1 MKHRNDLQ
9 NLFRFLS
16 SQEIAL
22 NDRQRKQFALYLE
35 LLEKWSH
42 RQNLVSRK
50 DVAHLVERHFLP
62 SILLNN
68 CLPGEIAGS
77 LMDLGSGAGF
87 PGVIIK
93 ILRPQVR
100 VTLLDS
106 SRKKTLF
113 LEEVCERLVL
123 DAVVVCERC
132 ENYGKSR
139 QWKYEIVVARAVARL
154 RTLLELASPVL
165 VNGGRLFTIKGS
177 DYKEEI
183 DEVGDKGLGLMVYK
197 PNADWLKYA
206 NYLKDKYVI
215 DVEK

>member
-1 MKHRNDLQ
+1 
-9 NLFRFLS
+9 
-16 SQEIAL
+16 
-22 NDRQRKQFALYLE
+22 
-35 LLEKWSH
+35 
-42 RQNLVSRK
+42 
-50 DVAHLVERHFLP
+50 
-62 SILLNN
+62 
-68 CLPGEIAGS
+68 
-77 LMDLGSGAGF
+77 
-87 PGVIIK
+87 
-93 ILRPQVR
+93 
-100 VTLLDS
+100 
-106 SRKKTLF
+106 
-113 LEEVCERLVL
+113 LVL

-132 ENYGKSR
+132 ENYGKSG

-183 DEVGDKGLGLMVYK
+183 DEVGDKGLGFMVYK